1 MNKTKQKIG
10 KNNEK
15 GKKLM
20 EWGQSWEDRFETEEE
35 KQQGLKEV

>member
-15 GKKLM
+15 GKKLI
-20 EWGQSWEDRFETEEE
+20 ECGQILRDRIGTEEE
-35 KQQGLKEV
+35 KQQGLKEI